1 MWCAFHLHDGT
12 RIHGADLR
20 IPQLGRL
27 SVGYIQGPNNP
38 ITELSKCH
46 SDETMRD
53 DGLPL
58 NAEVTLEY
66 GEASPLIVEVK
77 PVGHGPLRLVAPD
90 GRVSNFTRS
99 WARLTCN
106 DGRTGVGWIEWN
118 HNVKGK

>member
-27 SVGYIQGPNNP
+27 SVGYIQGPRLA

-46 SDETMRD
+46 SDEKMRE
-53 DGLPL
+53 DGLP
-58 NAEVTLEY
+58 ASAKVTLEY
-66 GEASPLIVEVK
+66 GDASPLIVEVK

-90 GRVSNFTRS
+90 GRVANFTRC
-99 WARLTCN
+99 WANLQCS

-118 HNVKGK
+118 HNLRT